1 MQNKRGPRKKPG
13 ERYPSGDLKPVVAP
27 ALWGRVRDLSGDKQ
41 ASSELGRLCLN
52 RELTETQA
60 EAGFLIA
67 DICRCSDLEE
77 SAKECTDAA
86 SAATRGDPHAT
97 QKDRKAIDALLS
109 EYPPKVREAVIELC
123 VFNRAVDWKLRP
135 EIRKVLDDV
144 ALLRSDALRQQA
156 VSQSKSGRRTGARR
170 TPPLDHTRS
179 SRRLRAA
186 SNQTPEGTELRP
198 DFDPD
203 VEAFKKVIAVLR
215 PDLDADARARLI
227 DEFVAL
233 RDREEFRQEKIVQEQ
248 PGRQQR

>member
-1 MQNKRGPRKKPG
+1 MTRK
-13 ERYPSGDLKPVVAP
+13 
-27 ALWGRVRDLSGDKQ
+27 
-41 ASSELGRLCLN
+41 
-52 RELTETQA
+52 
-60 EAGFLIA
+60 
-67 DICRCSDLEE
+67 

-144 ALLRSDALRQQA
+144 ALLWSNAPRQQA
-156 VSQSKSGRRTGARR
+156 VSQSMSARRSGARR
-170 TPPLDHTRS
+170 TPPLDHARS

-215 PDLDADARARLI
+215 PELDADGIARVI
-227 DEFVAL
+227 DEFIAL
-233 RDREEFRQEKIVQEQ
+233 RDREEFRQRKQCNDSV
-248 PGRQQR
+248 GRQQR

>member
-1 MQNKRGPRKKPG
+1 MPNKPGPRKKPG
-13 ERYPSGDLKPVVAP
+13 ERYPSGDLKPTIAP
-27 ALWGRVRDLSGDKQ
+27 ALWGRTRRSGDPQ
-41 ASSELGRLCLN
+41 LSSELARLCFN

-67 DICRCSDLEE
+67 DICRCSDSEE
-77 SAKECTDAA
+77 SAKECTDAP

-97 QKDRKAIDALLS
+97 QKDRKALDVLLS

-144 ALLRSDALRQQA
+144 ALLWSDAPRQQA
-156 VSQSKSGRRTGARR
+156 VSQSMSARRSGARR
-170 TPPLDHTRS
+170 TPPLDRARS
-179 SRRLRAA
+179 TPRLRAA

-198 DFDPD
+198 DFDPE

-215 PDLDADARARLI
+215 PNLDADGWARLI

-233 RDREEFRQEKIVQEQ
+233 RDREEFRQEKTMQ
-248 PGRQQR
+248 

>member
-1 MQNKRGPRKKPG
+1 MPLRPPRGEIRTPLRKIA
-13 ERYPSGDLKPVVAP
+13 R
-27 ALWGRVRDLSGDKQ
+27 
-41 ASSELGRLCLN
+41 RL
-52 RELTETQA
+52 
-60 EAGFLIA
+60 
-67 DICRCSDLEE
+67 
-77 SAKECTDAA
+77 
-86 SAATRGDPHAT
+86 
-97 QKDRKAIDALLS
+97 DALLS
-109 EYPPKVREAVIELC
+109 EYPAKVSDAVIELC

-144 ALLRSDALRQQA
+144 ALLWSDAPRQQA
-156 VSQSKSGRRTGARR
+156 VSQSISARRSGSRR
-170 TPPLDHTRS
+170 TPPLNHTRS

-215 PDLDADARARLI
+215 PDLDADGWARLI